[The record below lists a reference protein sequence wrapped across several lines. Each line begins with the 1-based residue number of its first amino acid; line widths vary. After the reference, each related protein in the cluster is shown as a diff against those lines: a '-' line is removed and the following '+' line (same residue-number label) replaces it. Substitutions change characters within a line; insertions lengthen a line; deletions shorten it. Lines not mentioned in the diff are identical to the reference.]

1 MNSPID
7 HIEEGILDGSWET
20 VCEGFERLTGKSV
33 PIPNQMSNN
42 VVESMLKIHDIATTT
57 LGLDAVAEI
66 CVKEAECSEAIAEI
80 CQDKKEKSPKK
91 KKKAKK
97 TRKKKTKS
105 VSKEGEDSSLVL
117 QDADR
122 TPGPRSVGTVQHITN
137 VPDPEEVRKNK
148 IKAAKTGRANL
159 AARPVAKKFKVKCNE
174 CPNRF
179 NSDRPSGE
187 MGQKCPKCLLGR
199 KSQFV

>member
-7 HIEEGILDGSWET
+7 HIEEGILDGNWET
-20 VCEGFERLTGKSV
+20 VCEGFEKLTGKKV
-33 PIPNQMSNN
+33 PIPDQMSDNA
-42 VVESMLKIHDIATTT
+42 VESMLKIHDIAATA

-66 CVKEAECSEAIAEI
+66 CFEEDE
-80 CQDKKEKSPKK
+80 DPKK
-91 KKKAKK
+91 KKKTGKKTKK

-117 QDADR
+117 QDTNR

-137 VPDPEEVRKNK
+137 VPNSDEVRRNK
-148 IKAAKTGRANL
+148 IRAAKTGRANL
-159 AARPVAKKFKVKCNE
+159 ATRPVAKKYKVKCNE
-174 CPNRF
+174 CEDKF
-179 NSDRPSGE
+179 ESDRPSGE
-187 MGQKCPKCLLGR
+187 MGQKCSKCLSGR